1 MLWFEGHILVLRKS
15 VCLCFLNSIL
25 VFIQVHVYMY
35 VIYVWGCPWR
45 PEEGIRYPGTG
56 VIENVSCLIWVLG
69 MELKSTEDGQAPLTT
84 ERSLQSHYYYYYS
97 AVHITQ
103 MCTCLCATVC
113 LWSQRTAFRSFFFFL
128 LLFGFWGEN
137 PGQQAWQE
145 MPLLMSQ
152 TFILKQDTK
161 NTETGASKMA
171 QWLRY
176 LPTSLIT

>member
-1 MLWFEGHILVLRKS
+1 V
-15 VCLCFLNSIL
+15 
-25 VFIQVHVYMY
+25 Q
-35 VIYVWGCPWR
+35 
-45 PEEGIRYPGTG
+45 
-56 VIENVSCLIWVLG
+56 
-69 MELKSTEDGQAPLTT
+69 
-84 ERSLQSHYYYYYS
+84 
-97 AVHITQ
+97 
-103 MCTCLCATVC
+103 LCAYGVREQ
-113 LWSQRTAFRSFFFFL
+113 LSEVFFFFL

>member
-1 MLWFEGHILVLRKS
+1 MFFKQHFSFYSSTCVHVCHICVGVPMEARRGYQIPWNWSYRKCELPDMGS
-15 VCLCFLNSIL
+15 GNGT
-25 VFIQVHVYMY
+25 QVH
-35 VIYVWGCPWR
+35 WR
-45 PEEGIRYPGTG
+45 WASAFNHWAI
-56 VIENVSCLIWVLG
+56 
-69 MELKSTEDGQAPLTT
+69 
-84 ERSLQSHYYYYYS
+84 S
-97 AVHITQ
+97 AVTLLLLLFCSTHYTNVH
-103 MCTCLCATVC
+103 MLVC
-113 LWSQRTAFRSFFFFL
+113 NCVLMESENSFQKFFFFFL

-176 LPTSLIT
+176 LPTSLITWIWSRRPMW